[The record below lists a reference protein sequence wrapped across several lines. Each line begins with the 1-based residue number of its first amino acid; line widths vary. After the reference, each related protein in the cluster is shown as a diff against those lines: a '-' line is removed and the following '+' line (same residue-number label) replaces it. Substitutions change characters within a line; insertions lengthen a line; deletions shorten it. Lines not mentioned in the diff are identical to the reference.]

1 MGHFVF
7 QVTKMQFNSPPLP
20 TPLVS
25 VGCLQVNHLLPI
37 LHRLRTP
44 TLFGGAGGAVR
55 INPVKAVFLSVYCR
69 LAANSIQKYVKK
81 GRSPRKFWPGL

>member
-1 MGHFVF
+1 MGHLVF

-25 VGCLQVNHLLPI
+25 VGCLQVNYLLPT

-44 TLFGGAGGAVR
+44 TLFKGGSAVG
-55 INPVKAVFLSVYCR
+55 INPVKAVFSSVYCR
-69 LAANSIQKYVKK
+69 LAATSIQKHVKK

>member
-44 TLFGGAGGAVR
+44 TLLGGGAVGV
-55 INPVKAVFLSVYCR
+55 NPVKAVFLSVYCR
-69 LAANSIQKYVKK
+69 LAANSIQKHLKK
-81 GRSPRKFWPGL
+81 GKSPRKFWPGL